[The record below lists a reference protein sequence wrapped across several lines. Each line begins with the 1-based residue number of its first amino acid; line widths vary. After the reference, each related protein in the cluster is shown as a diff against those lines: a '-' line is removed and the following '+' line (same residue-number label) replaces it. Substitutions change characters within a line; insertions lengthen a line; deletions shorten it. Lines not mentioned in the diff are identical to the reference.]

1 MKNEG
6 GCMFYIKPSCKSFA
20 ETDVADI
27 AGVAQTA
34 AYIHV
39 FFEQVA
45 RLNDKPTQAVVQMAK
60 SSPTE
65 TIHTINI

>member
-1 MKNEG
+1 
-6 GCMFYIKPSCKSFA
+6 MFYIKPSFKSFEEA
-20 ETDVADI
+20 DVVDI

-45 RLNDKPTQAVVQMAK
+45 KLDNKPTQAVVQMVK
-60 SSPTE
+60 TNPTE
-65 TIHTINI
+65 TIHTIQDLA